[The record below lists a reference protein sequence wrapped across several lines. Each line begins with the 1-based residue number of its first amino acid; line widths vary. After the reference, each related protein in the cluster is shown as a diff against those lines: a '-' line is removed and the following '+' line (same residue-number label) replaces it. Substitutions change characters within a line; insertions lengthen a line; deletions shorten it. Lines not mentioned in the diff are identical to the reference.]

1 MSKLTGTNLCSKIH
15 FDLQMLKK
23 NKSVL
28 LLFYNI
34 LRRET
39 VISSQLCSNTQAGNI
54 SARLFRDGKI
64 FTKPFFHGTCPG
76 DVCAQPVDYFFSH
89 KLSGCRFH
97 DWGIRHCRFNSALLY
112 QGLFHVSWESVIS
125 AVFNWCTRIFLWI
138 FKH

>member
-64 FTKPFFHGTCPG
+64 FTKPFFMGLVLG
-76 DVCAQPVDYFFSH
+76 MSV
-89 KLSGCRFH
+89 LS
-97 DWGIRHCRFNSALLY
+97 L
-112 QGLFHVSWESVIS
+112 
-125 AVFNWCTRIFLWI
+125 
-138 FKH
+138 